1 MRDLDDTDRELLRLL
16 LDDARRP
23 YSELAD
29 HVELSPPAVSDRID
43 RLRELGIIRRFTAEI
58 DRSRLQ
64 DGVRL
69 AVTFETAPGETATVR
84 AAVSATDSVEHVFT
98 TADGVVFVVA
108 TLPSG
113 DVDHHFA
120 TVFETEAVVAVDVSP
135 LVSADWHPEL
145 GEATLG
151 LTCAEC
157 ANTVTSEGV
166 SAEIGDRSYEFCCGS
181 CLSRFRE
188 RYKELEAGA

>member
-1 MRDLDDTDRELLRLL
+1 MRDLDDIDRELLRLL
-16 LDDARRP
+16 LDDARQP
-23 YSELAD
+23 YSDLAER
-29 HVELSPPAVSDRID
+29 VGLSPPAVSDRVD
-43 RLRELGIIRRFTAEI
+43 RLRGLGIIRRFTAEI

-69 AVTFETAPGETATVR
+69 AVTFESLPGETKTVR
-84 AAVSATDSVEHVFT
+84 EAASAIDSVEHVFA

-113 DVDHHFA
+113 DVDPHFA
-120 TVFETEAVVAVDVSP
+120 TVFETGAVDTVAVSP

-157 ANTVTSEGV
+157 GNTVTSEGV

-181 CLSRFRE
+181 CLTRFRE
-188 RYKELEAGA
+188 RYDDLEAGA

>member
-23 YSELAD
+23 YSELAE
-29 HVELSPPAVSDRID
+29 HVGLSPPAVSDRID

-69 AVTFETAPGETATVR
+69 AVTFESTPGNTTAVR
-84 AAVSATDSVEHVFT
+84 EAASAIDCVEHVFV
-98 TADGVVFVVA
+98 TADGTVFVVA

-113 DVDHHFA
+113 DIDHHFA
-120 TVFETEAVVAVDVSP
+120 GVFETGAVDDVDVSP
-135 LVSADWHPEL
+135 LVTAEWHPEL
-145 GEATLG
+145 GDATLG

-157 ANTVTSEGV
+157 GNTVTSEGV

-181 CLSRFRE
+181 CLTRFRE
-188 RYKELEAGA
+188 RYDDLEAGA